1 MPNVYLSAALPL
13 WSKVYWPEEGT
24 LEVTNSKPC
33 HRAKAAL
40 KCCYFPCCARI
51 GQSDESG

>member
-24 LEVTNSKPC
+24 QEVTNSKPC